1 MKLSGRRIA
10 RSVARCYLKLLLVIP
25 SAVEE
30 SLISQES
37 VALFLTHHLRF
48 ECHDTIYARE
58 HIVRDPSTSLRSAQ
72 DDKGE
77 NSAQTGA

>member
-1 MKLSGRRIA
+1 MKLSGRWIA
-10 RSVARCYLKLLLVIP
+10 RSVARCYLKPLLVIP

-48 ECHDTIYARE
+48 ECHDTI
-58 HIVRDPSTSLRSAQ
+58 
-72 DDKGE
+72 
-77 NSAQTGA
+77 